1 MLKSLNSIYAKE
13 DIEALREKI
22 KDEPWTKVVDI
33 SQEIEKRV
41 TKIEIAEKSGKKL
54 QKRS

>member
-41 TKIEIAEKSGKKL
+41 NKIEIAEKSGKKL